1 MIKLEVK
8 EYCHNCPEF
17 TPSVDKECYG
27 SGYGDEFYHTTITC
41 KYAKRCEA
49 IAKYFRKGEKR

>member
-17 TPSVDKECYG
+17 KPSVDKECYEL
-27 SGYGDEFYHTTITC
+27 GYGDEFYHTTITC

-49 IAKYFRKGEKR
+49 IAKYFRKGE